1 MLARTSLVA
10 LATALVALIG
20 TPGCSVTRGQESVG
34 EYVDD
39 ATITAR
45 VKAKWIESHDVDAAV
60 IHVQTLNGEVSL
72 SGFAKSGLE
81 KGRAE
86 EIART
91 TQGVRIVHNNLII
104 RP

>member
-60 IHVQTLNGEVSL
+60 IHVQTLNGEVMVT
-72 SGFAKSGLE
+72 GFAKDAKE
-81 KGRAE
+81 KSEAE
-86 EIART
+86 RLARETPGVKRVRSEI
-91 TQGVRIVHNNLII
+91 VI
-104 RP
+104 RQ